1 MAGLSVTRLM
11 GDLDTPLRDARCEGE
26 RAGRQVCRK
35 LLLRYTTE
43 CLVPGAKIEVKCPS
57 CNTVTTIALNTNQ

>member
-1 MAGLSVTRLM
+1 MAGVNVSRLM
-11 GDLDTPLRDARCEGE
+11 GDYSTPFRDARCEGE

-57 CNTVTTIALNTNQ
+57 CNKVTTIALNINQ